1 MPVLIGF
8 PQRKR
13 FSAAPVCTPSLF
25 PFLHDFHDLKYN
37 ARQLWRW
44 THTPIGIGASAWRF
58 SKVSFNQILE
68 EDAVY
73 IRWIVRSHK
82 SESAQHMRFH
92 DAYLVESFRNQAGNP
107 RQRTIAYLG
116 NLREINDELPGI
128 ERELFLV
135 RARHTLA
142 GIRELNSSERENV
155 MDLLQQV
162 ATPLSPVEHKHAFYQ
177 NLHWYL
183 HSCYQ
188 RGLPLPTGREIY
200 QLMEEIEASL
210 PAL

>member
-1 MPVLIGF
+1 
-8 PQRKR
+8 
-13 FSAAPVCTPSLF
+13 
-25 PFLHDFHDLKYN
+25 
-37 ARQLWRW
+37 
-44 THTPIGIGASAWRF
+44 
-58 SKVSFNQILE
+58 
-68 EDAVY
+68 
-73 IRWIVRSHK
+73 
-82 SESAQHMRFH
+82 MRFH
-92 DAYLVESFRNQAGNP
+92 DAYLVQSFRNQAGNP

-155 MDLLQQV
+155 MELLQQV
-162 ATPLSPVEHKHAFYQ
+162 ATPLSPAEQTHAFYQ

-188 RGLPLPTGREIY
+188 HGLPLPTGREIY
-200 QLMEEIEASL
+200 QLMKEIEASL
-210 PAL
+210 PSI